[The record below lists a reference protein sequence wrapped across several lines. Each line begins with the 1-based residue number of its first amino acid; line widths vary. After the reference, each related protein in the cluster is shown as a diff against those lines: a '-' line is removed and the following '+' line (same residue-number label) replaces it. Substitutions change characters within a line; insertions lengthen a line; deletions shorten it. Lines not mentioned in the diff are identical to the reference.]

1 MKIVSSS
8 NDEWNSAVAQ
18 VEPPPPTLQVSV
30 GVIVTVAALIFVS
43 TVIVGAPIELSMF
56 IAMLFMMLVL
66 LLRGFSVPKI
76 QDFAFTAMKSVLEL
90 IIILITVGMLIGTWA
105 QSGTIPYIITL
116 GLDSIHPSF
125 FYPIAILLCS
135 VTSLATGTS
144 WGTMGSVGVAL
155 MAVGSGLGMP
165 PAITAGAVVS
175 GAYFGDKLSLLSD
188 STNLMAALTKTPI
201 MEHIKYMMITTG
213 PAYICTLI
221 VFGLIGWFQ
230 PHNNGSQDAVA
241 DIIQGLEG
249 SFTLNWTVFI
259 PAVVLLAML
268 FFRLPPYMAI
278 FGGVLSGGIIA
289 VAVQG
294 ATINEVVTVMSSGFE
309 LTTGVE
315 GIDSL
320 VSGGGM
326 LSMAGL
332 AMLFLFAVGTS
343 GLLQSGGFVDSLLE
357 AFLRQANTQRKLMVL
372 TSPLMIITVGLGAAL
387 SFAAVLLGTLL
398 SPAYKKMG
406 LQSKNLSRTME
417 DSGTTYDAFWPW
429 GGGGVFAAGALGVAT
444 LDYMPFM
451 FFAFFSTAFGIIV
464 ALTQFKVATIPGQE
478 DESKLTEES
487 EDPSDG
493 AYRETTAGTDADGQ
507 TPRKEQ
513 TPSKT
518 IDEPDRS
525 DVEVAAAGSSS
536 KTY

>member
-1 MKIVSSS
+1 
-8 NDEWNSAVAQ
+8 
-18 VEPPPPTLQVSV
+18 
-30 GVIVTVAALIFVS
+30 
-43 TVIVGAPIELSMF
+43 
-56 IAMLFMMLVL
+56 
-66 LLRGFSVPKI
+66 
-76 QDFAFTAMKSVLEL
+76 
-90 IIILITVGMLIGTWA
+90 
-105 QSGTIPYIITL
+105 
-116 GLDSIHPSF
+116 
-125 FYPIAILLCS
+125 
-135 VTSLATGTS
+135 
-144 WGTMGSVGVAL
+144 
-155 MAVGSGLGMP
+155 
-165 PAITAGAVVS
+165 
-175 GAYFGDKLSLLSD
+175 
-188 STNLMAALTKTPI
+188 
-201 MEHIKYMMITTG
+201 
-213 PAYICTLI
+213 
-221 VFGLIGWFQ
+221 
-230 PHNNGSQDAVA
+230 
-241 DIIQGLEG
+241 
-249 SFTLNWTVFI
+249 
-259 PAVVLLAML
+259 
-268 FFRLPPYMAI
+268 
-278 FGGVLSGGIIA
+278 
-289 VAVQG
+289 G

-487 EDPSDG
+487 EDPS
-493 AYRETTAGTDADGQ
+493 
-507 TPRKEQ
+507 
-513 TPSKT
+513 
-518 IDEPDRS
+518 
-525 DVEVAAAGSSS
+525 
-536 KTY
+536 

>member
-8 NDEWNSAVAQ
+8 NEEWNSAVAQ
-18 VEPPPPTLQVSV
+18 VEPSPPTLQISV
-30 GVIVTVAALIFVS
+30 GVIATVATLIFVC
-43 TVIVGAPIELSMF
+43 TVIAGAPIELSMF
-56 IAMLFMMLVL
+56 MAMIFMMLVL
-66 LLRGFSVPKI
+66 LLRGYSVPKI

-90 IIILITVGMLIGTWA
+90 VIILITVGMLIGVWA

-116 GLDSIHPSF
+116 GLESIHPSF
-125 FYPIAILLCS
+125 FYPAAILLCS

-165 PAITAGAVVS
+165 PAVTAGAVIS

-201 MEHIKYMMITTG
+201 MEHIRYMMITTA
-213 PAYICTLI
+213 PAYVCTLI
-221 VFGLIGWFQ
+221 VFGAIGWFW
-230 PHNNGSQDAVA
+230 PHEASSA
-241 DIIQGLEG
+241 DNITSIVSGLEG
-249 SFTLNWTVFI
+249 AYTLNWTVFI
-259 PAVVLLAML
+259 PAAVLLVML
-268 FFRLPPYMAI
+268 FFRLPPYVAI
-278 FGGVLSGGIIA
+278 FGGVLSGAAIA
-289 VAVQG
+289 IAVQG
-294 ATINEVVTVMSSGFE
+294 ASVNEVVTVMSSGFV
-309 LTTGVE
+309 LTTGIE

-357 AFLRQANTQRKLMVL
+357 AFLRQANTRRKLMVM

-387 SFAAVLLGTLL
+387 SFAAVLLGALL
-398 SPAYKKMG
+398 TPAYKKMG
-406 LQSKNLSRTME
+406 LQTKNLSRTME

-451 FFAFFSTAFGIIV
+451 FFAFFSTGFGILV
-464 ALTQFKVATIPGQE
+464 ALTQFKVATIPEE
-478 DESKLTEES
+478 DQDKDAHSQAGESADT
-487 EDPSDG
+487 DGDDG
-493 AYRETTAGTDADGQ
+493 ADEAAEDATESGEAADAGEEANERIPVGASA
-507 TPRKEQ
+507 TP
-513 TPSKT
+513 T
-518 IDEPDRS
+518 RS
-525 DVEVAAAGSSS
+525 SEE
-536 KTY
+536 K

>member
-230 PHNNGSQDAVA
+230 PHNNGSQDAVT

-357 AFLRQANTQRKLMVL
+357 AFLRQANTRRKLMVL

-451 FFAFFSTAFGIIV
+451 FFAFFSTAFGISV

-478 DESKLTEES
+478 DESKLTEEP
-487 EDPSDG
+487 EDPSDS
-493 AYRETTAGTDADGQ
+493 ADSETDADIDANDQ
-507 TPRKEQ
+507 SPRKEQ